1 MIVKILW
8 ALIGLNAAA
17 FVIVFIYFLLSTDGR
32 HVDTMESGWMTVLA
46 IAGLALI
53 LLAAIPL
60 RMSQSQFSIIFSGF
74 FAALPLVIFLSF
86 WISNHIPSFGKK
98 ETLAGVYFKDKIQRR
113 IAGAIETCDTV
124 MLPIYIKG
132 QNMNIQGNRVWDADG
147 LNYLQFAIRLRS
159 HRNSVF
165 TEKANLAIIKMLID
179 AGSPTTRALA
189 EGIGDLPVEMIA
201 ALLDAGGDP
210 NTYGFVSP
218 DPLLFA
224 AIRPSKR
231 ETDIAILLAKR
242 GADVNAK
249 NSENITPLMA
259 AANNA
264 GTSNNWAETWR
275 FILYLLQD
283 AKADYHYKRFD
294 GASFISTIAAI
305 KEKAVVENA
314 ILSPGFLAV
323 DTWLTQHP

>member
-1 MIVKILW
+1 MIIKILW
-8 ALIGLNAAA
+8 TLIGLNAAT
-17 FVIVFIYFLLSTDGR
+17 FVIVFIYFLISTDGR
-32 HVDTMESGWMTVLA
+32 NVDTMEKGWMTILA
-46 IAGLALI
+46 ILGIVII

-60 RMSQSQFSIIFSGF
+60 YMSQSRFSMILSAF
-74 FAALPLVIFLSF
+74 FAVLPLVIALSF
-86 WISNHIPSFGKK
+86 WISNHMPSFGKK
-98 ETLAGVYFKDKIQRR
+98 ETLAEVYFKDKVQRQ
-113 IAGAIETCDTV
+113 IAGAIEVSDTV

-132 QNMNIQGNRVWDADG
+132 QNVNIQGNRVWDADG
-147 LNYLQFAIRLRS
+147 LNYLQFAIRMRS
-159 HRNSVF
+159 HRNAVF

-179 AGSPTTRALA
+179 AGSSTTRALA
-189 EGIGDLPVEMIA
+189 EGIADLPVETIA
-201 ALLDAGGDP
+201 ALLDAGADP
-210 NTYGFVSP
+210 NTHGFVSR

-264 GTSNNWAETWR
+264 GTSKNWAETWR
-275 FILYLLQD
+275 FVLYLLKD

-294 GASFISTIAAI
+294 GVSLTTTIAAI
-305 KEKAVVENA
+305 KARA
-314 ILSPGFLAV
+314 IEEHVMMSPGFIAV
-323 DTWLTQHP
+323 DEWLMQHP

>member
-1 MIVKILW
+1 MIIKILW
-8 ALIGLNAAA
+8 TIIGLNVTA

-32 HVDTMESGWMTVLA
+32 NVDTMEKGWMAVLA
-46 IAGLALI
+46 IVGIVII

-60 RMSQSQFSIIFSGF
+60 RVSQSQFSIIFSAF
-74 FAALPLVIFLSF
+74 FAALPLVLALSF
-86 WISNHIPSFGKK
+86 WISNHMPSFGKK
-98 ETLAGVYFKDKIQRR
+98 ETLAEVYYKDKIQRR
-113 IAGAIETCDTV
+113 IASAIETCDTV

-147 LNYLQFAIRLRS
+147 INYLQFAIRLRS
-159 HRNSVF
+159 HRNPVF
-165 TEKANLAIIKMLID
+165 TESANLAIIKMLID

-189 EGIGDLPVEMIA
+189 EGILDLPVETIEA
-201 ALLDAGGDP
+201 ILNAGADP

-224 AIRPSKR
+224 AIRSSKR

-242 GADVNAK
+242 GANVNAK

-264 GTSNNWAETWR
+264 GTSKNWVETWR
-275 FILYLLQD
+275 FVLYLLKE

-294 GASFISTIAAI
+294 GASFTSNIAAI
-305 KEKAVVENA
+305 KEKAAAENVVMPDDF
-314 ILSPGFLAV
+314 SGV
-323 DTWLTQHP
+323 DEWLKQHP